1 MRMIVIRL
9 YKVLIDTYKLL
20 LIPKDTHLLS
30 QESLYSAKGRLLVLL
45 GYFKNL
51 LWQGQLVSSQQT
63 MLAIM
68 GNALQPTQRLFVI
81 TNVEPE

>member
-1 MRMIVIRL
+1 MIVIRL
-9 YKVLIDTYKLL
+9 YKVLIDTYRLL

-51 LWQGQLVSSQQT
+51 LWQGHPVGETNEPCLPSWRMPCNQLNGYSLLPKLSQK
-63 MLAIM
+63 
-68 GNALQPTQRLFVI
+68 
-81 TNVEPE
+81 